1 MKTVYSK
8 LAKLIALMI
17 AGILLFAPMRFG
29 NEDYLYAHP
38 RSIRMS
44 PGDSYAISCRLDA
57 DDPRQSISYASTN
70 DAVAAVDPDGTVTAV
85 GTGRAQI
92 LLDAENG
99 ARAKV
104 SIEVIGARVDTL
116 ALNTDS
122 LEMEK
127 GQVSGL
133 KAIFNDE
140 ADNTRVRWTSADE
153 SVATVDAV
161 GRVLAVGGG
170 KTRVTATAAN
180 GLSAGADIS
189 VHVSGNAMRI
199 TPEDVSVGAGTY
211 MRLGTLYIPADTTDA
226 VSSWASSDDD
236 ILRVE
241 ANGTLYAA
249 AEGQAVLSVFS
260 RDGLTASTV
269 VTVEAPAADF
279 EVSPAAATLGRG
291 STLELEPRFFDTR
304 GNEDESASGHYITWT
319 SSNPA
324 VATVEDGV
332 VTAVG
337 SGTARISAAADGRI
351 ASSVITVQTLV
362 ERIDLNLHQ
371 MYVLREDTVMP
382 IHLEA
387 ELVPADADDTRLTWT
402 ADNDLVAT
410 VNSRGLVE
418 LVGGYGTATITVRS
432 SSGAEDRFVVS
443 VVSELPEGA
452 SSQGGAQ

>member
-29 NEDYLYAHP
+29 NEDYLYARP

-140 ADNTRVRWTSADE
+140 ADNTRVRWTSANE

-170 KTRVTATAAN
+170 KTRVTAGHQRSRVGQRHAHH
-180 GLSAGADIS
+180 AGGHIRRRRHIHAPGHA
-189 VHVSGNAMRI
+189 VHSRR
-199 TPEDVSVGAGTY
+199 Y
-211 MRLGTLYIPADTTDA
+211 HRRRLL
-226 VSSWASSDDD
+226 
-236 ILRVE
+236 L
-241 ANGTLYAA
+241 
-249 AEGQAVLSVFS
+249 GQQ
-260 RDGLTASTV
+260 R
-269 VTVEAPAADF
+269 
-279 EVSPAAATLGRG
+279 R
-291 STLELEPRFFDTR
+291 
-304 GNEDESASGHYITWT
+304 
-319 SSNPA
+319 
-324 VATVEDGV
+324 
-332 VTAVG
+332 
-337 SGTARISAAADGRI
+337 
-351 ASSVITVQTLV
+351 
-362 ERIDLNLHQ
+362 
-371 MYVLREDTVMP
+371 
-382 IHLEA
+382 
-387 ELVPADADDTRLTWT
+387 
-402 ADNDLVAT
+402 
-410 VNSRGLVE
+410 
-418 LVGGYGTATITVRS
+418 
-432 SSGAEDRFVVS
+432 
-443 VVSELPEGA
+443 
-452 SSQGGAQ
+452 